1 MTELVVGVHDPET
14 RGVDVGV
21 EKGVGHPGED
31 SEVVLDDVV
40 HLDSVLQEECEAL
53 DVVGNVVLNGGVG
66 DVVKGAGSVV
76 RVVDRVASHVAGVHV
91 SSDVEV
97 DRIPLRRK
105 SIEFSTIYANL
116 PSNPEGLSNT
126 RQLSVADSCFNKPL
140 VLVLGTEKK
149 IL

>member
-1 MTELVVGVHDPET
+1 MTELVVGVHDPKAC
-14 RGVDVGV
+14 RVDIRV

-31 SEVVLDDVV
+31 GEVVLDDVV

-76 RVVDRVASHVAGVHV
+76 RVVDRVAPHVAGVHV

-97 DRIPLRRK
+97 DGIPVTHK
-105 SIEFSTIYANL
+105 SIECFT
-116 PSNPEGLSNT
+116 
-126 RQLSVADSCFNKPL
+126 SCLKVTSQP
-140 VLVLGTEKK
+140 
-149 IL
+149 

>member
-1 MTELVVGVHDPET
+1 MTELVVGVDDPET
-14 RGVDVGV
+14 CRIDVGV

-31 SEVVLDDVV
+31 GEVVLDDVV

-97 DRIPLRRK
+97 DGIPVTHK
-105 SIEFSTIYANL
+105 
-116 PSNPEGLSNT
+116 
-126 RQLSVADSCFNKPL
+126 
-140 VLVLGTEKK
+140 
-149 IL
+149 

>member
-14 RGVDVGV
+14 CGVDVGV
-21 EKGVGHPGED
+21 EKRVGHPGED

-40 HLDSVLQEECEAL
+40 HLDTVLKEEGEAL
-53 DVVGNVVLNGGVG
+53 DVVGNIVLDSGIG

-97 DRIPLRRK
+97 DGIP
-105 SIEFSTIYANL
+105 
-116 PSNPEGLSNT
+116 
-126 RQLSVADSCFNKPL
+126 
-140 VLVLGTEKK
+140 GTHK
-149 IL
+149 

>member
-1 MTELVVGVHDPET
+1 MTELVVGVDDPET
-14 RGVDVGV
+14 CRIDVGV

-31 SEVVLDDVV
+31 GEVVLDDVV

-76 RVVDRVASHVAGVHV
+76 RVVDGVASHVAGVHV

-105 SIEFSTIYANL
+105 SIECSTFYAIL
-116 PSNPEGLSNT
+116 PSNPESLSNT
-126 RQLSVADSCFNKPL
+126 RQLSVTDSCFHQPL
-140 VLVLGTEKK
+140 VLVLGTDEKT
-149 IL
+149 L

>member
-1 MTELVVGVHDPET
+1 MTELVVGVDDPET
-14 RGVDVGV
+14 CRIDVGV

-31 SEVVLDDVV
+31 GEVVLDDVV

-66 DVVKGAGSVV
+66 DVVKCAGSVV

-97 DRIPLRRK
+97 DGIPLTCK
-105 SIEFSTIYANL
+105 SIECSTFYANL
-116 PSNPEGLSNT
+116 PSNPESLSNT
-126 RQLSVADSCFNKPL
+126 CQLSVTDSCFYKPL
-140 VLVLGTEKK
+140 VLVLGTEEKT
-149 IL
+149 L